1 MNFGELKI
9 KIAHPTIRINH
20 PFNEIISFG
29 WGIVQN
35 SIEKQ
40 IVDVISPIDSAILE
54 EIMNDEFFY
63 YR

>member
-9 KIAHPTIRINH
+9 KITHPIRINQPLH
-20 PFNEIISFG
+20 EVISFG

-40 IVDVISPIDSAILE
+40 IVDVIGPIDSLILE
-54 EIMNDEFFY
+54 ETVNDEFF
-63 YR
+63 